1 MPLQIFSAGSG
12 KHSLRHC
19 ENPSGPY
26 TYRGLPAF
34 ASLSMAGSERDI
46 RPTLDFKTMKSAY
59 ATIKGFEVMRA
70 LKKGQARPWRYQEG
84 IMGEVRLIERNFG
97 LAAI

>member
-12 KHSLRHC
+12 IHPLRHY
-19 ENPSGPY
+19 ENPHGPY
-26 TYRGLPAF
+26 PCRGLPAF
-34 ASLSMAGSERDI
+34 ASLSMAGS
-46 RPTLDFKTMKSAY
+46 
-59 ATIKGFEVMRA
+59 VRA

-97 LAAI
+97 LAAV

>member
-1 MPLQIFSAGSG
+1 MSPLRESCRRQEPPAGITSANAT
-12 KHSLRHC
+12 LR
-19 ENPSGPY
+19 
-26 TYRGLPAF
+26 
-34 ASLSMAGSERDI
+34 
-46 RPTLDFKTMKSAY
+46 
-59 ATIKGFEVMRA
+59 RA